1 MEGYKTHIFHRDSRS
16 VQGGGTIILIK
27 DIYDKYVSVI
37 DSLYDMIIWFKIDK
51 SLCVYKCDVYCAF
64 TYLPPANSVFLKN
77 LNCDIFSE
85 LENFLC
91 NYLNQGD
98 VFVFGDFNS
107 RTQSLPDFI
116 ENDSL
121 HNDIL
126 DSLPTYTADSKLPV
140 RMNPDTGRNEYGTKR
155 LLLCN
160 TLNVNVPHGKWNTS
174 DRAQNL
180 LSKINTD

>member
-51 SLCVYKCDVYCAF
+51 SLCVYKCDLYCAF

-85 LENFLC
+85 LEIFLC
-91 NYLNQGD
+91 NYLN
-98 VFVFGDFNS
+98 
-107 RTQSLPDFI
+107 
-116 ENDSL
+116 
-121 HNDIL
+121 
-126 DSLPTYTADSKLPV
+126 
-140 RMNPDTGRNEYGTKR
+140 
-155 LLLCN
+155 
-160 TLNVNVPHGKWNTS
+160 
-174 DRAQNL
+174 
-180 LSKINTD
+180 